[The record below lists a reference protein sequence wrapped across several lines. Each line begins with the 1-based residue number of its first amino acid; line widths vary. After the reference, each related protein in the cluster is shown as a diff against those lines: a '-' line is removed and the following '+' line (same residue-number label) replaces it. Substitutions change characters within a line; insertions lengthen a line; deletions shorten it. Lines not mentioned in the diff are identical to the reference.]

1 MSELKEMVKEIVF
14 IEYPELDKPI
24 DELRLET
31 ILKSVNVKKAAEYE
45 FERLEREDESNWI

>member
-1 MSELKEMVKEIVF
+1 MSELKEMVKEIVL
-14 IEYPELDKPI
+14 IEYPELDKSI

-45 FERLEREDESNWI
+45 FERLEREDEPD